1 MTDTRSETR
10 REMPAL
16 DELLAIDNSN
26 IRSLIDE
33 NVTFEGKLTVKGD
46 AAILI
51 SGKVIG
57 EVVSDGVVIINSDAV
72 VEGSV
77 SARCLQLGGTIMRR
91 NQNDKVDVGDVL
103 VLARGARLQCD
114 AIYGDMKAEHGVRI
128 AGAIQPRDLEE
139 VKPVHATA
147 SVGAQV
153 ISLNNGGGEHSP
165 QGHQFGGGSQAAS
178 QF

>member
-1 MTDTRSETR
+1 MTDTRSEAR
-10 REMPAL
+10 HEMPAL
-16 DELLAIDNSN
+16 DELLAIDSNN

-33 NVTFEGKLTVKGD
+33 NVTFEGKLTVRGN

-57 EVVSDGVVIINSDAV
+57 EVVSDGVVIINSEAV

-77 SARCLQLGGTIMRR
+77 SARCLQLGGTIVRR
-91 NQNDKVDVGDVL
+91 NQNDKVDVDEVL

-139 VKPVHATA
+139 VQPVHAA
-147 SVGAQV
+147 PSAGAQV
-153 ISLNNGGGEHSP
+153 IALNNGAGEHAP
-165 QGHQFGGGSQAAS
+165 QGHQFGGSQAAS